1 MKINI
6 VAVGKLKEK
15 YWVDAINEYSKRLSR
30 FAEITV
36 CEIPEGRSLIEE
48 GKNILKKAVGYII
61 VTDIE
66 GKALS
71 STEIADV
78 ISNNLIKGVSEFSI
92 IIGSSEGLSDEV
104 KNAADIKIS
113 FGKITY
119 PHQLMRVIVFEQVYR
134 AFTIINKLTYH
145 K

>member
-6 VAVGKLKEK
+6 IAVGKLKEK
-15 YWVDAINEYSKRLSR
+15 YWVDAIREYSKRLSR
-30 FAEITV
+30 FAEIAV
-36 CEIPEGRSLIEE
+36 VEIPEGRNLSEE
-48 GKNILKKAVGYII
+48 GKNILKKSSGYVI

-71 STEIADV
+71 SIEIADV
-78 ISNNLIKGVSEFSI
+78 ISNNLNRGISEFSI
-92 IIGSSEGLSDEV
+92 IIGSSEGLSAEV
-104 KNAADIKIS
+104 KNAADIRVS

-119 PHQLMRVIVFEQVYR
+119 PHQLMRVIIFEQVYR
-134 AFTIINKLTYH
+134 AFTIINRLTYH